1 VRRRNNDHRAK
12 ATVQKKTLD
21 VASHLFENVRTIF
34 GCQLKIYFRARDLKP
49 QRRRSMP
56 ITAKQ
61 RRVYEFIKGYIGSN
75 EEPPTIAEIG
85 RHFQISSSASV
96 HGILSALERE
106 GLIKRTPNISRG
118 IEIVKQTANGDEDRG
133 EIPLLGTVAAGQPI
147 EAILSHDTL
156 SVPTDM
162 QGHGRTFALRV
173 RGDSMIDENIQDG
186 DFIVVTSQKT
196 ADNGQVVVALI
207 DGNYATVKK
216 FYREPDFIRLE
227 PANPQFKPI
236 FIKTPERIQIQ
247 GVVTGLIRKYV
258 SQQALS
264 ELTH

>member
-1 VRRRNNDHRAK
+1 
-12 ATVQKKTLD
+12 
-21 VASHLFENVRTIF
+21 
-34 GCQLKIYFRARDLKP
+34 
-49 QRRRSMP
+49 MP

-147 EAILSHDTL
+147 EAILSHDTI

-162 QGHGRTFALRV
+162 QGRGRTFALRV

-264 ELTH
+264 PT